1 MWRKVSEYLEN
12 YPERLLVAK
21 VLVENGLNIKN
32 GRIYCNEIE
41 IPTLKV
47 ARVAKV
53 DRRTVVETLK
63 MIRRNDELRL
73 IFTHIRSA
81 GVSLREIARPLN
93 LGVVEITPE
102 DPKVVGILANAA
114 SIIAAE
120 GISIRQAL
128 TDDPELSPEPKLT
141 LIANRKIPGTLI
153 PRFLE
158 IKGVVKVSVY

>member
-1 MWRKVSEYLEN
+1 MWRRVSEYLKD

-63 MIRRNDELRL
+63 MIRKNDELRL

-81 GVSLREIARPLN
+81 GISLREIARPLN

-102 DPKVVGILANAA
+102 DPKIVGILANVA

-141 LIANRKIPGTLI
+141 LIANREIPGTLI
-153 PRFLE
+153 PKFLK
-158 IKGVVKVSVY
+158 IKGVAKVSVY